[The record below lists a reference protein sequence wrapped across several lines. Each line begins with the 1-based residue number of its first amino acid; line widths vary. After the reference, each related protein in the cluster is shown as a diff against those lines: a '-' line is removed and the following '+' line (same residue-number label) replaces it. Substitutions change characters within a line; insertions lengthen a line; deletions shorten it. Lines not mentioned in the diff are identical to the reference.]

1 MHLDLDTPVDP
12 DFPVYTRANAG
23 EVLPGIVSPLGWSLI
38 GLPAEEGF
46 RRSLVHDMGALPD
59 LSGKEFLLVGRFAG
73 RFHLNLSAIRTA
85 AEHIV
90 GTSAAAVDH
99 QYLGDAS
106 AQLGSDLPAHRAG
119 RWDKA
124 WYFRSGPAAGR
135 TLAVLDR
142 RVRRERAEVLDLAGR
157 IDRFLAAG
165 PTDEAIVDRLGS
177 LRSDFA
183 RAFGTHI
190 TARALAS
197 PALEL
202 LKRALASAGAPPD
215 LGLRLLT
222 GLDGVESSQPSL
234 ELGRLAAGIGADSPL
249 GKALAGG
256 LSHEELQV
264 SALPGAGAARDEVA
278 GFLERF
284 GHRGVNEYEPTFPAW
299 QQAPDQ
305 VVRLLAHLLGTTE
318 DPGHPGT
325 LQAAA
330 RADLMQL
337 GLRGRLARPLVA
349 NAQRSVVRGE
359 TTKATAIRVSHLM
372 RRLIWELR
380 RRWESAGVIDP
391 GDVAL
396 LSLAEL
402 QALARTHEA
411 PARLLEERR
420 RQLAEAEQVD
430 VPEVLVGAVKVV
442 PLETGRL
449 TAESVEGI
457 AGSSGLATARARV
470 MADPAAEFE
479 DGEVL
484 VTSVTDTAWT
494 PLFLAAAA
502 VVTDIGGVLSHATVV
517 ARDLG
522 IPAVVNTK
530 VGTRTIRTGDLV
542 EVDGGAGTVRIIERS
557 RP

>member
-12 DFPVYTRANAG
+12 DYPVYTRANAG

-38 GLPAEEGF
+38 GPPTEEGF
-46 RRSLVHDMGALPD
+46 RRSLVHDMGSLPEPE
-59 LSGKEFLLVGRFAG
+59 GKEFLLVARFAG

-106 AQLGSDLPAHRAG
+106 GQLGSDLPPHQPG

-124 WYFRSGPAAGR
+124 WYLRSGPAAGR

-142 RVRRERAEVLDLAGR
+142 RVRRERAAVLDLSAE

-165 PTDEAIVDRLGS
+165 PTDEAIVVRLGS
-177 LRSDFA
+177 LRPELA
-183 RAFGTHI
+183 AVFGTHI
-190 TARALAS
+190 TARALTS

-202 LKRALASAGAPPD
+202 LNRALAFAGAPPD

-222 GLDGVESSQPSL
+222 GLEGVESSQPSV
-234 ELGRLAAGIGADSPL
+234 ELRRLAGRIEAESPL

-256 LSHEELQV
+256 LSYDELQT
-264 SALPGAGAARDEVA
+264 SALPGADDLRAHLAD
-278 GFLERF
+278 FLDRF

-305 VVRLLAHLLGTTE
+305 VVRLLAHLLGATE
-318 DPGHPGT
+318 DAGHPGA

-330 RADLMQL
+330 RAELAQL
-337 GLRGRLARPLVA
+337 GLRGRPARLLSA

-372 RRLIWELR
+372 RRLVWELR
-380 RRWESAGVIDP
+380 RRWQSGILDP
-391 GDVAL
+391 DDLAL
-396 LSLAEL
+396 LSLSEL
-402 QALARTHEA
+402 QAVARTHAA
-411 PARLLEERR
+411 PAGLLDERR
-420 RQLAEAEQVD
+420 RQLAEAAQVD

-449 TAESVEGI
+449 TTETLTGI
-457 AGSSGLATARARV
+457 AGSSGVARARARV
-470 MADPAAEFE
+470 MADPAEDFE

-484 VTSVTDTAWT
+484 VATVTDTAWT

-530 VGTRTIRTGDLV
+530 VGTRSIRTGDLV
-542 EVDGGAGTVRIIERS
+542 EVDGGAGTVHIIERS
-557 RP
+557 GP